1 MLYSI
6 LLVAQVIISI
16 ALVVFVLLQHG
27 KGADAGAAFGSGAS
41 ATVFGSQGSANFL
54 TRTTAILATL
64 FFLNSMAMTYLV
76 SHREGPKSVVD
87 EVSVEQPAAQQ
98 EATEA
103 PAPAVA
109 PPADLPADVP
119 ADVPPPAT
127 GAQPADQA
135 ADVPAPADAGAK
147 PAGK

>member
-16 ALVVFVLLQHG
+16 ALVVFVLIQHG

-64 FFLNSMAMTYLV
+64 FFLNSLAMAYLV

-87 EVSVEQPAAQQ
+87 EIAVEQPADEQAGQ
-98 EATEA
+98 AA
-103 PAPAVA
+103 PAAE
-109 PPADLPADVP
+109 LPADVP
-119 ADVPPPAT
+119 V
-127 GAQPADQA
+127 
-135 ADVPAPADAGAK
+135 DVPAPAATQPSGRANDVPVPEPGKDQSAEA